1 MSSDGAEKEIEDL
14 RRERDEY
21 ASALGTIRNSFID
34 KVREFSIIKRTGDA
48 MLANLDRKTICTE
61 IVSIIIEETTAENCS
76 LWLQSK
82 SKTDMELVAARGQS
96 DEFSNYYSLHSPSP
110 TRFKIGEGIIGKV
123 ARTGEPVRIENVDA
137 SDYFVDESH
146 PPADVKSLLCF
157 PINVDRET
165 IGVLNLSHPDIGNFT
180 NENGN
185 ILALI
190 TSQAGLAITNYL
202 ILEKLR
208 IASKAINSINEG
220 IMVTDAGG
228 MITFVNPAV
237 SKITGY
243 SEEELLRQSPGIL
256 KSGRHT
262 NQFYKELWGDL
273 KRNDSWQGEIW
284 NRKKTG
290 EIYLQQQTITATKDE
305 EGNLLQYSS
314 VFFDIT
320 DQRHAEEKLEYQA
333 YHDTLTNLPNRLLFS
348 DRLKKAIARS
358 HRENT
363 KLGVAFIDLDNFK
376 VVNDSYGH
384 AVGDQLLEEAAER
397 LNKTLREGDTVARL
411 GGDEFAILVENIS
424 HEKDGAVILEKII
437 RNLSIPYLLMGHE
450 MPVTTSVGMS
460 FYPDDGKDVV
470 TLLKNADTAMYHAK
484 ENGKNHYQLFD
495 QQMNK
500 KIMQRMKME
509 NGLRKAIEQGG
520 LSMVYQPKVLIK
532 TGEIV
537 GWEALVRW
545 KNHNGNPVPPDIFIP
560 IAEQTGMILALGE
573 QVFHSVCAQTKKW
586 LDCGYQFEHSAINIS
601 ARQID
606 RQDFPQFLDKCMCK
620 YDLDPSYL
628 CIEITES
635 AIMHN
640 ISLAMINLQAIRAMG
655 MRISMDDFGTGHSSL
670 SNLKLLPIDELKI
683 DKSFIDNV
691 PEAKDDVIIVMA
703 IAQMA
708 KTLGLTI
715 VVEGIETKTQLDF
728 IESIGCHI
736 MQGYYFSPPVSA
748 DKMGQLLAGQ
758 EKRLH
763 SPL

>member
-1 MSSDGAEKEIEDL
+1 MSSNGDKKELEDL

-21 ASALGTIRNSFID
+21 ANALGTIRNSFID
-34 KVREFSIIKRTGDA
+34 KVKEFSIIKRTGDA
-48 MLANLDRKTICTE
+48 LLANLDRKTICTE

-76 LWLQSK
+76 LWLQNR
-82 SKTDMELVAARGQS
+82 SKTHMELVAARGQS
-96 DEFSNYYSLHSPSP
+96 DEFSNYYSLLSPSP
-110 TRFKIGEGIIGKV
+110 TRFKIGEGVVGKV
-123 ARTGEPVRIENVDA
+123 ARTGEQVRIENVDA

-146 PPADVKSLLCF
+146 PQADVRSLLCF
-157 PINVDRET
+157 PINVEGET

-202 ILEKLR
+202 ILDKLR

-220 IMVTDAGG
+220 IIVTDAGG
-228 MITFVNPAV
+228 VITFVNPAV

-243 SEEELLRQSPGIL
+243 SEKELLRHSPGIL

-273 KRNDSWQGEIW
+273 KKTGYWQGEIW

-320 DQRHAEEKLEYQA
+320 EQRHAEEKLEYQA

-348 DRLKKAIARS
+348 DRLKKAISRS

-384 AVGDQLLEEAAER
+384 AVGDQLLEDAAER
-397 LNKTLREGDTVARL
+397 LHKTLREGDTVARL
-411 GGDEFAILVENIS
+411 GGDEFAILVENIV

-437 RNLSIPYLLMGHE
+437 RNLSVPYSLMGHE
-450 MPVTTSVGMS
+450 MLVTTSVGMS
-460 FYPDDGKDVV
+460 FYPEDGKDVE

-500 KIMQRMKME
+500 KIMQRMEME
-509 NGLRKAIEQGG
+509 NGLRKAIEQEA
-520 LSMVYQPKVLIK
+520 LTVVYQPKVWIK
-532 TGEIV
+532 TGAIV

-545 KNHNGNPVPPDIFIP
+545 QNKNGNSIPPDIFIP
-560 IAEQTGMILALGE
+560 LAEQTGMILPLGE
-573 QVFHSVCAQTKKW
+573 QVFHNVCAQTKQW
-586 LDCGYQFEHSAINIS
+586 LDCGYHFEHSAINIS

-620 YDLDPSYL
+620 YGLDPKYL

-640 ISLAMINLQAIRAMG
+640 VSLAMINLQAIRAMG
-655 MRISMDDFGTGHSSL
+655 VKISMDDFGTGHSSL

-691 PEAKDDVIIVMA
+691 PEAKEDVVIVMA

-708 KTLGLTI
+708 KTLGLCI
-715 VVEGIETKTQLDF
+715 VAEGVETKAQLDF

-748 DKMGQLLAGQ
+748 EEMGRLLAGQ
-758 EKRLH
+758 QKNSH
-763 SPL
+763 YSM